1 MLDKSSEPSCPAFD
15 RWPFVVRKNG
25 LARPG
30 TIDDMPTLLAH
41 VLAFAGAALL
51 LAMAPGP
58 ATATLLRQTIRYG
71 RRRGVATVA
80 GIESGVLFWAVTASA
95 GLSAL
100 LAASTVAYDVLR
112 ITGAVVL
119 LGLGAQALFRS
130 RKEQNNIQLDGG
142 EIAAP
147 SLARRGG
154 RSAYRAGLVTNLA
167 NPKAGV
173 FAISFL
179 PQFIPHGYPVLP
191 TGLLLAVVWVTCDS
205 VWYLTLT
212 AIVHQARRLF
222 SRGVVR
228 QRLEALSGV
237 ALVGFGVRLALESR

>member
-1 MLDKSSEPSCPAFD
+1 
-15 RWPFVVRKNG
+15 
-25 LARPG
+25 
-30 TIDDMPTLLAH
+30 MPTLLAH

-58 ATATLLRQTIRYG
+58 ATATLLRQTIRHG

-80 GIESGVLFWAVTASA
+80 GIESGVLFWAVAASA

-112 ITGAVVL
+112 IVGAIVL
-119 LGLGAQALFRS
+119 IGLGAQALFRS
-130 RKEQNNIQLDGG
+130 RREHDTELDG
-142 EIAAP
+142 AATPTP
-147 SLARRGG
+147 SMAGRGG
-154 RSAYRAGLVTNLA
+154 WNAYRAGLVTNLA

-191 TGLLLAVVWVTCDS
+191 TGLLLAAVWVVCDGA
-205 VWYLTLT
+205 WYLTLT
-212 AIVHQARRLF
+212 AIVHGARRMF

>member
-1 MLDKSSEPSCPAFD
+1 
-15 RWPFVVRKNG
+15 V
-25 LARPG
+25 
-30 TIDDMPTLLAH
+30 PTLLAH

-71 RRRGVATVA
+71 RRRGAATVA

-112 ITGAVVL
+112 IVGAIVL
-119 LGLGAQALFRS
+119 LGLGAQALVRS
-130 RKEQNNIQLDGG
+130 RKEQENTELLQPHDVQLDGG
-142 EIAAP
+142 GSPPP
-147 SLARRGG
+147 SVARRGG
-154 RSAYRAGLVTNLA
+154 WSAYRAGLVTNVA

-191 TGLLLAVVWVTCDS
+191 TGLLLAAVWVICDS
-205 VWYLTLT
+205 AWYLTLT
-212 AIVHQARRLF
+212 AIVHGARRMF

>member
-1 MLDKSSEPSCPAFD
+1 
-15 RWPFVVRKNG
+15 
-25 LARPG
+25 
-30 TIDDMPTLLAH
+30 MPTLLAH

-58 ATATLLRQTIRYG
+58 ATATLLRQTIKYG
-71 RRRGVATVA
+71 RRRGAATVA

-112 ITGAVVL
+112 IAGAIVL

-130 RKEQNNIQLDGG
+130 RKEHDTTELRQQQGTTELRQQQGTTELRQQQDTTELDG
-142 EIAAP
+142 EESPAP
-147 SLARRGG
+147 SVAGRGG
-154 RSAYRAGLVTNLA
+154 WSAYRAGLVTNLA

-179 PQFIPHGYPVLP
+179 PQFVPHGYPVLP
-191 TGLLLAVVWVTCDS
+191 TGLLLAAVWVICDG

-212 AIVHQARRLF
+212 AVVHGARQMF

>member
-1 MLDKSSEPSCPAFD
+1 
-15 RWPFVVRKNG
+15 
-25 LARPG
+25 
-30 TIDDMPTLLAH
+30 MPTLLAH

-58 ATATLLRQTIRYG
+58 ATATLLRQTIKYG

-112 ITGAVVL
+112 IAGAVVL
-119 LGLGAQALFRS
+119 LALGVQALVRS
-130 RKEQNNIQLDGG
+130 RTEHEESELDGG
-142 EIAAP
+142 EGGTS
-147 SLARRGG
+147 SLAGRGG
-154 RSAYRAGLVTNLA
+154 WSAYRAGLVTNLA

-179 PQFIPHGYPVLP
+179 PQFVPHGYPVLP
-191 TGLLLAVVWVTCDS
+191 TGLLLAAVWVICDS

-212 AIVHQARRLF
+212 AVVHGARAML

>member
-1 MLDKSSEPSCPAFD
+1 
-15 RWPFVVRKNG
+15 
-25 LARPG
+25 
-30 TIDDMPTLLAH
+30 MPTLFAH

-51 LAMAPGP
+51 LSMAPGP

-71 RRRGVATVA
+71 RRRGAATVA

-100 LAASTVAYDVLR
+100 LAASTAAYDVLR
-112 ITGAVVL
+112 IAGAIVL

-130 RKEQNNIQLDGG
+130 RRQHQDTQLDGAVSPSPS
-142 EIAAP
+142 IAG
-147 SLARRGG
+147 RGG
-154 RSAYRAGLVTNLA
+154 WSAYRAGLVTNLA

-191 TGLLLAVVWVTCDS
+191 TGLLLAAVWVICDGT
-205 VWYLTLT
+205 WYLTLT
-212 AIVHQARRLF
+212 AIVHGARRMF

>member
-1 MLDKSSEPSCPAFD
+1 
-15 RWPFVVRKNG
+15 
-25 LARPG
+25 
-30 TIDDMPTLLAH
+30 MPTLLAH

-58 ATATLLRQTIRYG
+58 ATATLLRQTIRHG

-80 GIESGVLFWAVTASA
+80 GIESGVLFWAVAASA

-112 ITGAVVL
+112 VVGAVVL
-119 LGLGAQALFRS
+119 IGLGAQALFRS
-130 RKEQNNIQLDGG
+130 RREHEDTELREQQLDG
-142 EIAAP
+142 AATATP
-147 SLARRGG
+147 STAGRGG
-154 RSAYRAGLVTNLA
+154 WSAYRAGLVTNLA

-179 PQFIPHGYPVLP
+179 PQFIPRGYPVLP
-191 TGLLLAVVWVTCDS
+191 TGLLLAAVWVICDAT
-205 VWYLTLT
+205 WYLTLT
-212 AIVHQARRLF
+212 AIVHLARRMF

>member
-1 MLDKSSEPSCPAFD
+1 
-15 RWPFVVRKNG
+15 
-25 LARPG
+25 
-30 TIDDMPTLLAH
+30 MPTLLAH

-58 ATATLLRQTIRYG
+58 ATATLLRQTIRHG

-80 GIESGVLFWAVTASA
+80 GIESGVLFWAVAASA

-112 ITGAVVL
+112 VVGAIVL
-119 LGLGAQALFRS
+119 IGLGAQALFRS
-130 RKEQNNIQLDGG
+130 RREHNSTELDGT
-142 EIAAP
+142 ATPTP
-147 SLARRGG
+147 STAGRGG
-154 RSAYRAGLVTNLA
+154 WSAYRAGLVTNLA

-191 TGLLLAVVWVTCDS
+191 TGLLLAAVWVVCDG

-212 AIVHQARRLF
+212 AIVHGARQMF

>member
-1 MLDKSSEPSCPAFD
+1 
-15 RWPFVVRKNG
+15 
-25 LARPG
+25 
-30 TIDDMPTLLAH
+30 MPTLLAH

-58 ATATLLRQTIRYG
+58 ATATLLRQTIKYG
-71 RRRGVATVA
+71 RRRGAATVA

-112 ITGAVVL
+112 IIGAVVL
-119 LGLGAQALFRS
+119 LGLGAQALIRS
-130 RKEQNNIQLDGG
+130 RKEQQDTELREQQDTELRRQLDTELDGG
-142 EIAAP
+142 VVSPTP
-147 SLARRGG
+147 SVAGRGG
-154 RSAYRAGLVTNLA
+154 WSAYRAGLVTNLA

-191 TGLLLAVVWVTCDS
+191 TGLLLAAVWVICDGT
-205 VWYLTLT
+205 WYLTLT
-212 AIVHQARRLF
+212 AIVHGARRMF

>member
-1 MLDKSSEPSCPAFD
+1 VD
-15 RWPFVVRKNG
+15 V
-25 LARPG
+25 
-30 TIDDMPTLLAH
+30 PTLLAH

-51 LAMAPGP
+51 LSMAPGP
-58 ATATLLRQTIRYG
+58 ATATLLRQTIKYG

-80 GIESGVLFWAVTASA
+80 GVQSGVLFWGVTASA

-112 ITGAVVL
+112 IAGAIVL
-119 LGLGAQALFRS
+119 LSLGVQALLRS
-130 RKEQNNIQLDGG
+130 RKEHQDTELDAGVVNVG
-142 EIAAP
+142 LDAGVVDVGSSPSPSIAG
-147 SLARRGG
+147 RGG
-154 RSAYRAGLVTNLA
+154 WSAYRAGLVTNLA

-191 TGLLLAVVWVTCDS
+191 TGLLLAAVWVICDGT
-205 VWYLTLT
+205 WYLTLT
-212 AIVHQARRLF
+212 AIVHGARRMF
-222 SRGVVR
+222 ARSVVR

>member
-1 MLDKSSEPSCPAFD
+1 
-15 RWPFVVRKNG
+15 
-25 LARPG
+25 
-30 TIDDMPTLLAH
+30 MPTLLAH

-58 ATATLLRQTIRYG
+58 ATATLLRQTIRHG
-71 RRRGVATVA
+71 RRRGAATVA
-80 GIESGVLFWAVTASA
+80 GIESGVLFWAVAASA

-100 LAASTVAYDVLR
+100 LAASGIAYDVIR
-112 ITGAVVL
+112 VVGAIVL
-119 LGLGAQALFRS
+119 ISLGAQALFRS
-130 RKEQNNIQLDGG
+130 RREQENTELREQQTTQLREQQTTQLDG
-142 EIAAP
+142 AVTPTP
-147 SLARRGG
+147 SMAGHGG
-154 RSAYRAGLVTNLA
+154 WSAYRAGLVTNLA

-191 TGLLLAVVWVTCDS
+191 TGLLLATVWVVCDGA
-205 VWYLTLT
+205 WYLTLT
-212 AIVHQARRLF
+212 VIVHGARRMF

>member
-1 MLDKSSEPSCPAFD
+1 MAAG
-15 RWPFVVRKNG
+15 RR
-25 LARPG
+25 G
-30 TIDDMPTLLAH
+30 TIDPVPTLLAH

-58 ATATLLRQTIRYG
+58 ATATLLRQTIRHG
-71 RRRGVATVA
+71 RRRGAATVA
-80 GIESGVLFWAVTASA
+80 GIESGVLFWAVAASA

-100 LAASTVAYDVLR
+100 LAASSIAYDVIR
-112 ITGAVVL
+112 VVGAIVL
-119 LGLGAQALFRS
+119 ISLGAQALVRS
-130 RKEQNNIQLDGG
+130 RREQENTQLREQQNTQLD
-142 EIAAP
+142 AAVTPTP
-147 SLARRGG
+147 STADRGG
-154 RSAYRAGLVTNLA
+154 WSAYRAGLVTNLA

-191 TGLLLAVVWVTCDS
+191 TGLLLAAVWVVCDGA
-205 VWYLTLT
+205 WYLTLT
-212 AIVHQARRLF
+212 VIVHGARRMF

>member
-1 MLDKSSEPSCPAFD
+1 MFGRCRSSRWLACNAEAGWRAMCDDPA
-15 RWPFVVRKNG
+15 V
-25 LARPG
+25 
-30 TIDDMPTLLAH
+30 PTLLAH
-41 VLAFAGAALL
+41 VLAFGGAALL

-58 ATATLLRQTIRYG
+58 ATATLLRQTIRHG
-71 RRRGVATVA
+71 RRRGAATVA
-80 GIESGVLFWAVTASA
+80 GIESGVLFWAVAASA

-100 LAASTVAYDVLR
+100 LAASSVAYDVLR
-112 ITGAVVL
+112 VAGAIVL
-119 LGLGAQALFRS
+119 IGLGAQALFRS
-130 RKEQNNIQLDGG
+130 RKEQQTPELD
-142 EIAAP
+142 AASSP
-147 SLARRGG
+147 AKPVAG
-154 RSAYRAGLVTNLA
+154 RAGLSAYRAGLVTNLA

-191 TGLLLAVVWVTCDS
+191 TGLLLAAVWVICDAT
-205 VWYLTLT
+205 WYLTLT
-212 AIVHQARRLF
+212 VIVHGARRMF

>member
-1 MLDKSSEPSCPAFD
+1 
-15 RWPFVVRKNG
+15 
-25 LARPG
+25 
-30 TIDDMPTLLAH
+30 MPTLLAH

-58 ATATLLRQTIRYG
+58 ATATLLRQTIKYG
-71 RRRGVATVA
+71 RRRGAATVA

-112 ITGAVVL
+112 IAGAIVL

-130 RKEQNNIQLDGG
+130 RKEQDTQVDGG
-142 EIAAP
+142 QSETPPVAG
-147 SLARRGG
+147 RGG
-154 RSAYRAGLVTNLA
+154 WSAYRAGLVTNLA

-191 TGLLLAVVWVTCDS
+191 TGLLLAAVWVICDG

-212 AIVHQARRLF
+212 AVVHGARQLF

>member
-1 MLDKSSEPSCPAFD
+1 
-15 RWPFVVRKNG
+15 
-25 LARPG
+25 
-30 TIDDMPTLLAH
+30 MPTLLAH

-58 ATATLLRQTIRYG
+58 ATATLLRQTIRHG

-80 GIESGVLFWAVTASA
+80 GIESGVLFWAVAASA

-112 ITGAVVL
+112 VVGAIVL
-119 LGLGAQALFRS
+119 IGLGAQALLRS
-130 RKEQNNIQLDGG
+130 RREHQDTELPEQQNNTELDG
-142 EIAAP
+142 AATPTP
-147 SLARRGG
+147 SMAGHGG
-154 RSAYRAGLVTNLA
+154 WSAYRAGLVTNLA

-179 PQFIPHGYPVLP
+179 PQFIPRDYPVLP
-191 TGLLLAVVWVTCDS
+191 TGLLLAAVWVICDAA
-205 VWYLTLT
+205 WYLTLT
-212 AIVHQARRLF
+212 AIVHLARRMF

>member
-1 MLDKSSEPSCPAFD
+1 
-15 RWPFVVRKNG
+15 V
-25 LARPG
+25 
-30 TIDDMPTLLAH
+30 PTLLAH

-58 ATATLLRQTIRYG
+58 ATAMLLRQTIRHG
-71 RRRGVATVA
+71 RRRGAATVA
-80 GIESGVLFWAVTASA
+80 GIESGVLFWAVAASA

-100 LAASTVAYDVLR
+100 LAASSVAYDVIR
-112 ITGAVVL
+112 VVGAIVL
-119 LGLGAQALFRS
+119 ISLGAQALFRS
-130 RKEQNNIQLDGG
+130 RREQQNTELREQQNTQLPEQQNTQLPEQQNTQLPEQQNTQLDG
-142 EIAAP
+142 
-147 SLARRGG
+147 ARTPTTSTADRGG
-154 RSAYRAGLVTNLA
+154 WSAYRAGLVTNLA

-191 TGLLLAVVWVTCDS
+191 TGLLLAAVWVVCDGA
-205 VWYLTLT
+205 WYLTLT
-212 AIVHQARRLF
+212 AIVHGARRMF

>member
-1 MLDKSSEPSCPAFD
+1 
-15 RWPFVVRKNG
+15 
-25 LARPG
+25 
-30 TIDDMPTLLAH
+30 MPTLLAH

-58 ATATLLRQTIRYG
+58 ATATLLRQTIKYG
-71 RRRGVATVA
+71 RRRGAATVA

-112 ITGAVVL
+112 IAGAIVL

-130 RKEQNNIQLDGG
+130 RKEHDTTELRQQQGTTELRQQQDTTELDG
-142 EIAAP
+142 EESPAP
-147 SLARRGG
+147 SVAGRGG
-154 RSAYRAGLVTNLA
+154 WSAYRAGLVTNLA

-179 PQFIPHGYPVLP
+179 PQFVPHGYPVLP
-191 TGLLLAVVWVTCDS
+191 TGLLLAAVWVICDG

-212 AIVHQARRLF
+212 AVVHGARQMF

>member
-1 MLDKSSEPSCPAFD
+1 
-15 RWPFVVRKNG
+15 V
-25 LARPG
+25 
-30 TIDDMPTLLAH
+30 PTLLAH

-58 ATATLLRQTIRYG
+58 ATAMLLRQTIRHG
-71 RRRGVATVA
+71 RRRGAATVA
-80 GIESGVLFWAVTASA
+80 GIESGVLFWAVAASA

-100 LAASTVAYDVLR
+100 LAASSVAYDVIR
-112 ITGAVVL
+112 VVGAIVL
-119 LGLGAQALFRS
+119 ISLGAQALFRS
-130 RKEQNNIQLDGG
+130 RREQQNTELREQQNTQLPEQQNTQLDG
-142 EIAAP
+142 
-147 SLARRGG
+147 ARTPTTSTADRGG
-154 RSAYRAGLVTNLA
+154 WSAYRAGLVTNLA

-191 TGLLLAVVWVTCDS
+191 TGLLLAAVWVVCDGA
-205 VWYLTLT
+205 WYLTLT
-212 AIVHQARRLF
+212 AIVHGARRMF

>member
-1 MLDKSSEPSCPAFD
+1 
-15 RWPFVVRKNG
+15 
-25 LARPG
+25 
-30 TIDDMPTLLAH
+30 MPTLLAH

-58 ATATLLRQTIRYG
+58 ATATLLRQTIKYG

-80 GIESGVLFWAVTASA
+80 GIQSGVLFWGVTASA

-112 ITGAVVL
+112 IAGAIVL
-119 LGLGAQALFRS
+119 LSLGVQALLRS
-130 RKEQNNIQLDGG
+130 RRQHEDTELDGG
-142 EIAAP
+142 VVDGGVVDGGVVAAGASPPPSIAG
-147 SLARRGG
+147 RGG
-154 RSAYRAGLVTNLA
+154 WSAYRAGLVTNLA

-191 TGLLLAVVWVTCDS
+191 TGLLLAAVWVICDGT
-205 VWYLTLT
+205 WYLTLT
-212 AIVHQARRLF
+212 AIVHGARRMF

>member
-1 MLDKSSEPSCPAFD
+1 
-15 RWPFVVRKNG
+15 
-25 LARPG
+25 
-30 TIDDMPTLLAH
+30 MPTLLAH

-58 ATATLLRQTIRYG
+58 ATATLLRQTIKYG
-71 RRRGVATVA
+71 RRRGAATVA

-112 ITGAVVL
+112 IVGAIVL

-130 RKEQNNIQLDGG
+130 RKEQQNTQLDGG
-142 EIAAP
+142 ESGTP
-147 SLARRGG
+147 SLAGRGG
-154 RSAYRAGLVTNLA
+154 WSAYRAGLVTNLA

-191 TGLLLAVVWVTCDS
+191 TGLLLAAVWVICDGT
-205 VWYLTLT
+205 WYLALT
-212 AIVHQARRLF
+212 AIVHGARQLL

>member
-1 MLDKSSEPSCPAFD
+1 
-15 RWPFVVRKNG
+15 
-25 LARPG
+25 
-30 TIDDMPTLLAH
+30 MPTLLAH

-58 ATATLLRQTIRYG
+58 ATATLLRQTIRHG

-80 GIESGVLFWAVTASA
+80 GIESGVLFWAVAAAA

-100 LAASTVAYDVLR
+100 LSASTVAYDVIR
-112 ITGAVVL
+112 VVGAIVL
-119 LGLGAQALFRS
+119 IGLGAQALLRS
-130 RKEQNNIQLDGG
+130 RKEQENTELREQQNAELDG
-142 EIAAP
+142 AVSPPP
-147 SLARRGG
+147 SMAGRGG
-154 RSAYRAGLVTNLA
+154 WSAYRAGLVTNLA

-191 TGLLLAVVWVTCDS
+191 TGLLLAGVWVVCDGT
-205 VWYLTLT
+205 WYLTLT
-212 AIVHQARRLF
+212 AIVHGARRMF

>member
-1 MLDKSSEPSCPAFD
+1 
-15 RWPFVVRKNG
+15 
-25 LARPG
+25 
-30 TIDDMPTLLAH
+30 MPTLLAH

-58 ATATLLRQTIRYG
+58 ATATLLRQTIKYG
-71 RRRGVATVA
+71 RRRGAATVA

-112 ITGAVVL
+112 IAGAIVL

-130 RKEQNNIQLDGG
+130 RKEHDTTELRQQQDTRELRQQQDTTELDG
-142 EIAAP
+142 EESPAP
-147 SLARRGG
+147 SVAGRGG
-154 RSAYRAGLVTNLA
+154 WSAYRAGLVTNLA

-179 PQFIPHGYPVLP
+179 PQFVPHGYPVLP
-191 TGLLLAVVWVTCDS
+191 TGLLLAAVWVICDG

-212 AIVHQARRLF
+212 AVVHGARQMF

-228 QRLEALSGV
+228 QRLEALFGV

>member
-1 MLDKSSEPSCPAFD
+1 
-15 RWPFVVRKNG
+15 
-25 LARPG
+25 
-30 TIDDMPTLLAH
+30 MPTVFAH

-58 ATATLLRQTIRYG
+58 ATATLLRQTIKYG

-80 GIESGVLFWAVTASA
+80 GIQSGVLFWGVTASA

-112 ITGAVVL
+112 IAGAIVL
-119 LGLGAQALFRS
+119 LSLGVQALLRS
-130 RKEQNNIQLDGG
+130 RRQHEDTELDGG
-142 EIAAP
+142 VMDGGVVDGGAVAAGASPPPSIAG
-147 SLARRGG
+147 RGG
-154 RSAYRAGLVTNLA
+154 WSAYRAGLVTNLA

-191 TGLLLAVVWVTCDS
+191 TGLLLAAVWVICDGT
-205 VWYLTLT
+205 WYLTLT
-212 AIVHQARRLF
+212 AIVHGARQMF

-237 ALVGFGVRLALESR
+237 ALVGFGVRLALQSR

>member
-1 MLDKSSEPSCPAFD
+1 
-15 RWPFVVRKNG
+15 
-25 LARPG
+25 
-30 TIDDMPTLLAH
+30 MPTLLAH

-58 ATATLLRQTIRYG
+58 ATATLLRQTIRHG
-71 RRRGVATVA
+71 RRRGAATVA
-80 GIESGVLFWAVTASA
+80 GIESGVLFWAVAASA

-100 LAASTVAYDVLR
+100 LAASTVAYDVIR
-112 ITGAVVL
+112 VVGAIVL
-119 LGLGAQALFRS
+119 IGLGAQALVRS
-130 RKEQNNIQLDGG
+130 RREHDTELD
-142 EIAAP
+142 AAGSQRP
-147 SLARRGG
+147 PMAGRGG
-154 RSAYRAGLVTNLA
+154 WSAYRAGLVTNLA

-191 TGLLLAVVWVTCDS
+191 TGLLLAAVWVVCDGA
-205 VWYLTLT
+205 WYLTLT
-212 AIVHQARRLF
+212 AIVHGARRMF

>member
-1 MLDKSSEPSCPAFD
+1 
-15 RWPFVVRKNG
+15 
-25 LARPG
+25 
-30 TIDDMPTLLAH
+30 MPTLLAH

-71 RRRGVATVA
+71 RRRGAATVA
-80 GIESGVLFWAVTASA
+80 GIESGVLFWAVAASA

-100 LAASTVAYDVLR
+100 LAASTVAYDVIR
-112 ITGAVVL
+112 VIGAIVL
-119 LGLGAQALFRS
+119 IGLGAQALLRS
-130 RKEQNNIQLDGG
+130 RKKQDDSELDGAVG
-142 EIAAP
+142 PTP
-147 SLARRGG
+147 STTGRGG
-154 RSAYRAGLVTNLA
+154 WSAYRAGLVTNLA

-191 TGLLLAVVWVTCDS
+191 TGLLLAAVWVICDGT
-205 VWYLTLT
+205 WYLTLT
-212 AIVHQARRLF
+212 AIVHGARRMF

>member
-1 MLDKSSEPSCPAFD
+1 
-15 RWPFVVRKNG
+15 
-25 LARPG
+25 
-30 TIDDMPTLLAH
+30 LLAH

-71 RRRGVATVA
+71 RRRGAATVA

-100 LAASTVAYDVLR
+100 LAASNVAYDVLR
-112 ITGAVVL
+112 VIGAIVL
-119 LGLGAQALFRS
+119 LGLGAHALVRS
-130 RKEQNNIQLDGG
+130 RKEQDDTELDGG
-142 EIAAP
+142 ESPPP
-147 SLARRGG
+147 SVAGRGG
-154 RSAYRAGLVTNLA
+154 WSAYRAGLVTNLA

-191 TGLLLAVVWVTCDS
+191 TGLLLAAVWVICDGS
-205 VWYLTLT
+205 WYLTLT
-212 AIVHQARRLF
+212 AIVHGARRMF

>member
-1 MLDKSSEPSCPAFD
+1 
-15 RWPFVVRKNG
+15 
-25 LARPG
+25 
-30 TIDDMPTLLAH
+30 MPTLLAR

-58 ATATLLRQTIRYG
+58 ATATLLRQTIRHG

-80 GIESGVLFWAVTASA
+80 GIESGVLFWAVAASA

-100 LAASTVAYDVLR
+100 LAASTVAYDVIR
-112 ITGAVVL
+112 IAGAIVL
-119 LGLGAQALFRS
+119 IGLGVQALVRS
-130 RKEQNNIQLDGG
+130 RHEQENTELDGG
-142 EIAAP
+142 VVGPA
-147 SLARRGG
+147 SSTVGRGG

-191 TGLLLAVVWVTCDS
+191 TGLLLAAVWVCCDGT
-205 VWYLTLT
+205 WYLTLT
-212 AIVHQARRLF
+212 AIVHGARRMF